1 MPEYKEHYVAF
12 LDILGFKELLS
23 SASCDEIHSIF
34 DVLHEKSHGTYNLN
48 DVEIKAFEHIHH
60 MILSDSVIVYI
71 ESDVEDAFA
80 SLILICKKLQF
91 ALANREKPIL
101 LRGGIAV
108 GGLFYEND
116 IIFGEGLTKAYL
128 LENNLAKYPRIVF
141 TGDTL
146 SIGFK
151 NTKYMLAR
159 MEGSVTP
166 YNQDDDA
173 LYYINYLQPSG
184 LILNE
189 IVQYFDRLKEK
200 CRYQLNQGIESGLRE
215 KYLWLYR
222 KIDNEIKTIIN
233 VESFYLRREKEDEEK
248 REEDYK
254 KRFSSVYLNS
264 DELEVET
271 EESEK

>member
-12 LDILGFKELLS
+12 LDILGFKALLG

-34 DVLHEKSHGTYNLN
+34 DVLHKKSHGRYNLN

-80 SLILICKKLQF
+80 SLILICKRMQF
-91 ALANREKPIL
+91 ALANRENPIL

-108 GGLFYEND
+108 GSLFYEDD
-116 IIFGEGLTKAYL
+116 IIYGEGLSKAYL

-146 SIGFK
+146 SIGLK
-151 NTKYMLAR
+151 NTKYMLAD
-159 MEGSVTP
+159 MEGLVTP
-166 YNQDDDA
+166 YNVDDDA
-173 LYYINYLQPSG
+173 LYYINYLQPRF

-200 CRYQLNQGIESGLRE
+200 CRYHLNQGIESGLRE
-215 KYLWLYR
+215 KYLWLNR
-222 KIDNEIKTIIN
+222 KIDSEIKTMIN
-233 VESFYLRREKEDEEK
+233 VESFYLKREKEEDAKRCEEYN
-248 REEDYK
+248 R
-254 KRFSSVYLNS
+254 RFSSVYLNPIG
-264 DELEVET
+264 LEIEMG
-271 EESEK
+271 ESEK